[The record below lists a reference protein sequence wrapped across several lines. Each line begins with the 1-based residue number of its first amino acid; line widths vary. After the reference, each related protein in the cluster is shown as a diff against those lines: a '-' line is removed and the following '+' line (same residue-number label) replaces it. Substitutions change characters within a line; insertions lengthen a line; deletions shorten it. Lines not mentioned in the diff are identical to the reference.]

1 MPGPYAGVPG
11 VTNHLKGIAP
21 WVELKKVASCAES
34 PRLNASM
41 NVVNTERAHAVL
53 SAADRATGTGNAGGV
68 GKVAK
73 VGSSVDVQPA

>member
-1 MPGPYAGVPG
+1 
-11 VTNHLKGIAP
+11 
-21 WVELKKVASCAES
+21 
-34 PRLNASM
+34 M

-68 GKVAK
+68 GEVAK